1 MHKLL
6 FIALPL
12 AVFLLA
18 SCKENKTTDSTT
30 ASTAVDS
37 TSATAS
43 VSKIVAK
50 ASDNNAEAAKLWLV
64 KTITNYFN
72 DPELSSLE
80 GNMIKNTTP
89 DYYAYKTDAT
99 NVDLDVE
106 GSLTVEE
113 FHKKWKDKFDTSKA
127 GIGTGFL
134 ISGQDWSKI
143 IVEKCDLL
151 SAKENAFL
159 FDVVLK
165 DVEFNATYTSQIL
178 VTQTKGTYKIADVKE

>member
-18 SCKENKTTDSTT
+18 SCKEKKTSDSTT
-30 ASTAVDS
+30 ANTAVDS
-37 TSATAS
+37 ISAPA
-43 VSKIVAK
+43 SKIVAK
-50 ASDNNAEAAKLWLV
+50 ASDSNAEAAKLWLV
-64 KTITNYFN
+64 KTITNYFT
-72 DPELSSLE
+72 DPELSSL
-80 GNMIKNTTP
+80 GDNMLKNTTK

-113 FHKKWKDKFDTSKA
+113 FHQKWKDKFDTSKA

-151 SAKENAFL
+151 SAKENTFL
-159 FDVVLK
+159 FDIVLK
-165 DVEFNATYTSQIL
+165 DVDFNATYPSQIL
-178 VTQTKGTYKIADVKE
+178 VTQAKGAYKIADVKE